1 VRIVLGALCAGLA
14 LAACGSSSSSSS
26 SASDWTHLASVHVT
40 VAQPGLP
47 PPYGAP
53 KTTAFTTPAQVARV
67 TKLLNANRIK
77 QAASTTASSGCA
89 GGFKIAIA
97 IVPNASGTVN
107 LNAYRCAGKT
117 TGNTDGDLVGFLRSL
132 GYKIS

>member
-1 VRIVLGALCAGLA
+1 MVLGALCAGLT

-26 SASDWTHLASVHVT
+26 SSADWKDLASVHVT

-53 KTTAFTTPAQVARV
+53 KTTAFTTDAQVAHV
-67 TKLLNANRIK
+67 TALLNEHHIAR
-77 QAASTTASSGCA
+77 AASTTSSSGCA

-97 IVPNASGTVN
+97 IVARASGPVRFS
-107 LNAYRCAGKT
+107 AYRCAGQT
-117 TGNTDGDLVGFLRSL
+117 TGSVDGNLVAFLQAL